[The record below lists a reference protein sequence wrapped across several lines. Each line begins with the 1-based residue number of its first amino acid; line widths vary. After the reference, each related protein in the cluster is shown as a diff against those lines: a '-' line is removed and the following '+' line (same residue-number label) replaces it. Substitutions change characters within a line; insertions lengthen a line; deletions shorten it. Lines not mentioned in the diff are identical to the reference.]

1 MSVQVKRRRDT
12 AANIAGFT
20 PAQGEL
26 IVDVTNNRMIVGDGS
41 TVGGWPAAKLSEV
54 PNVSRH
60 AVSDTNYT
68 ALRTDRLIAYTAIT
82 AARTVSLPTAASYP
96 VGTLL
101 IVADETG
108 NCSSSKTITLS
119 ANGTDAIDG
128 SSSFVLEAAYAA
140 VAIQSNGA
148 GAWTAVWP
156 LQNLGVAL
164 VGVGTAPDPSN
175 ALSVYGASALFNGT
189 NFSFTINKSASANT
203 ASIIFED
210 GFSARAQLGLN
221 GSDNFSFKV
230 SPNGTSWTTAI
241 ALDATTGAPTFAN
254 QRTAVSDVN
263 YSALAT
269 DRMIAFTAITAAR
282 TVTLPAASAY
292 PAGTRLTVVDES
304 GGCSATITITLNRAG
319 FDLING
325 ATSAVLSMAYGYL
338 AIESNG
344 SNAWTIVDQSTFSMA
359 QQAASAVAITGG
371 ALSGVTET
379 LAAGTSSTPPL
390 KLTSGTNTTTAQ
402 AGAIEYDGNV
412 FYGSVT
418 ASERGVLI
426 AAQIEVLSSSYTLT
440 STTSAQQ
447 LLNTTTNGAI
457 TLAAGAYEFECLFSL
472 TSLSST
478 SGAFGFALGGTA
490 TFTQAWQS
498 IASKPASLTGTQ
510 SPTLNFN
517 TAASAA
523 VAPANTNTNGIAL
536 IKGIVRVTAAGTVI
550 PQVSLGVAAA
560 AVVQAGSYFKIAPI
574 GASGVTSVGNWS

>member
-26 IVDVTNNRMIVGDGS
+26 IVDVTNNRVIVGDGS
-41 TVGGWPAAKLSEV
+41 TVGGWPAAKLSDV
-54 PNVSRH
+54 PTVSRH
-60 AVSDTNYT
+60 AVSDANYT
-68 ALRTDRLIAYTAIT
+68 ALTTDRLIAYTAIT

-119 ANGTDAIDG
+119 ANGMDVIDG
-128 SSSFVLEAAYAA
+128 SSGFVLEAAYAA
-140 VAIQSNGA
+140 VAIESNGS
-148 GAWTAVWP
+148 GAWTVVWP

-175 ALSVYGASALFNGT
+175 TLSVYGASALFNGT

-210 GFSARAQLGLN
+210 GFSGRAQLGLN

-230 SPNGTSWTTAI
+230 SPNGSSWTTAI
-241 ALDATTGAPTFAN
+241 ALDATTGTPTFAN

-269 DRMIAFTAITAAR
+269 DRTIAFTSITAAR
-282 TVTLPAASAY
+282 TVTLPAANAY

-319 FDLING
+319 SDLING
-325 ATSAVLSMAYGYL
+325 ATSAVLSTAYGYL

-344 SNAWTIVDQSTFSMA
+344 SNAWTIVDQSTLSMA

-371 ALSGVTET
+371 TLSGVTEM
-379 LAAGTSSTPPL
+379 LAVGTSSTPPL
-390 KLTSGTNTTTAQ
+390 KLTAGTNTTTAQ

-412 FYGSVT
+412 FYGSVA
-418 ASERGVLI
+418 ASERGVLM
-426 AAQIEVLSSSYTLT
+426 AVQIEILSSSYTLT
-440 STTSAQQ
+440 SQTAAQQ
-447 LLNTTTNGAI
+447 LLNATPNGAV
-457 TLAAGAYEFECLFSL
+457 TLAAGTYEFECAFAL
-472 TSLSST
+472 TGLSST

-490 TFTQAWQS
+490 TFTQSWLS
-498 IASKPASLTGTQ
+498 VASK
-510 SPTLNFN
+510 TLSINAANPQISFN
-517 TAASAA
+517 TAANTAITTA
-523 VAPANTNTNGIAL
+523 TTNTNGQAL
-536 IKGIVRVTAAGTVI
+536 IKGILRVTAAGTVI

-560 AVVQAGSYFKIAPI
+560 AVVGAGSYFKTAPL
-574 GASGVTSVGNWS
+574 GASSVTSVGNWS